1 MVKKLLL
8 LLSTLVLITSCSN
21 KKNEIKNSKNFDLTV
36 TSREDGSGTRKS
48 FIEQVGLIKENKK
61 GNYEDMTTDN
71 SMVINSTNGVLKA
84 VGVDKTAIAYISL
97 TALDDSVKAIKI
109 DGVSPNKATIES
121 GQYKL
126 QRPFAL
132 AYKKDFQTDLSKDF
146 LEYVKSKSAKKLI
159 EEDGLLALTNE
170 KEYKAKNLQGKLTI
184 TGSSSLSSIVEKLA
198 ENYEKLNKNVEVE
211 VLSNESLTGL
221 KNVKDNVV
229 DIAMISNKLQ
239 DESLSSE
246 IFAIDGIAI
255 IVNKENTQ
263 INDLTMKELRDI
275 YRGEIRNTGELKW
288 NLLRKNLVKFYF

>member
-1 MVKKLLL
+1 MAKKILWLI
-8 LLSTLVLITSCSN
+8 STLLLITSCTGKKTNVN
-21 KKNEIKNSKNFDLTV
+21 KSKNFDLTV

-48 FIEQVGLIKENKK
+48 FIEQVGLIKEDKN
-61 GNYEDMTTDN
+61 GNYKDMTTDN

-84 VGVDKTAIAYISL
+84 VGVDKTAIAYLSL

-109 DGVSPNKATIES
+109 DGVSPNKDTIEDGS
-121 GQYKL
+121 YKL

-132 AYKKDFQTDLSKDF
+132 AYKKDSATDLSKDF

-159 EEDGLLALTNE
+159 EEDGLLALSNE
-170 KEYKAKNLQGKLTI
+170 KEYKAKNLEGKLTI

-239 DESLSSE
+239 DDSLSSE

-255 IVNKENTQ
+255 IVNKDSIQ
-263 INDLTMKELRDI
+263 INDLTMEQLRDI
-275 YRGEIRNTGELKW
+275 YRGEIKNTGELK
-288 NLLRKNLVKFYF
+288 

>member
-1 MVKKLLL
+1 MAKKILWLI
-8 LLSTLVLITSCSN
+8 STLLLITSCTGKKTNVN
-21 KKNEIKNSKNFDLTV
+21 KNKNFDLTV

-48 FIEQVGLIKENKK
+48 FIEQVGLIKKDKK
-61 GNYEDMTTDN
+61 GNYKDLTTDN
-71 SMVINSTNGVLKA
+71 SMVINSTSGVLKA

-109 DGVSPNKATIES
+109 DGVSPNKNTIES
-121 GQYKL
+121 GEYKF
-126 QRPFAL
+126 QRPFGL
-132 AYKKDFQTDLSKDF
+132 AYKKDSAKDLSKDF

-159 EEDGLLALTNE
+159 EDEGLLAITNE
-170 KEYKAKNLQGKLTI
+170 KEYKSKNLKGKLTI

-229 DIAMISNKLQ
+229 DIAMVSNKLQ
-239 DESLSSE
+239 DENLFSE

-255 IVNKENTQ
+255 IVNKDNTQ
-263 INDLTMKELRDI
+263 INDLTMEQLRDI
-275 YRGEIRNTGELKW
+275 YRGEIKNTGELK
-288 NLLRKNLVKFYF
+288 

>member
-1 MVKKLLL
+1 MAKKILLL
-8 LLSTLVLITSCSN
+8 ISTLLLITSCTGKKTNVN
-21 KKNEIKNSKNFDLTV
+21 KSKNFDLTV

-48 FIEQVGLIKENKK
+48 FIEQVGLIKKDKK
-61 GNYEDMTTDN
+61 GNYKDLTTDN

-84 VGVDKTAIAYISL
+84 VGVDKTAIAYVSL

-109 DGVSPNKATIES
+109 DGVSPNKNTIES
-121 GQYKL
+121 GEYKF
-126 QRPFAL
+126 QRPFGL
-132 AYKKDFQTDLSKDF
+132 AYKKDSAKDLSKDF

-159 EEDGLLALTNE
+159 EDEGLLAITNE
-170 KEYKAKNLQGKLTI
+170 KEYKSKNLKGKLTI

-229 DIAMISNKLQ
+229 DIAMVSNKLQ
-239 DESLSSE
+239 DENLFSE

-255 IVNKENTQ
+255 IVNKDNTQ
-263 INDLTMKELRDI
+263 INDLTMEQLRDI
-275 YRGEIRNTGELKW
+275 YRGEIKNTGELK
-288 NLLRKNLVKFYF
+288 

>member
-1 MVKKLLL
+1 MAKKILLL
-8 LLSTLVLITSCSN
+8 ISTLLLITSCTGKKTNVN
-21 KKNEIKNSKNFDLTV
+21 KNKNFDLTV

-48 FIEQVGLIKENKK
+48 FIEQVGLIKKDKK
-61 GNYEDMTTDN
+61 GNYKDLTTDN

-84 VGVDKTAIAYISL
+84 VGVDKTAIAYVSL

-109 DGVSPNKATIES
+109 DGVSPNKNTIES
-121 GQYKL
+121 GEYKL
-126 QRPFAL
+126 QRPFGL
-132 AYKKDFQTDLSKDF
+132 AYKKDLAKDLSKDF

-159 EEDGLLALTNE
+159 EDEGLLAITNE
-170 KEYKAKNLQGKLTI
+170 KEYKSKNLKGKLTI

-229 DIAMISNKLQ
+229 DIAMVSNKLQ
-239 DESLSSE
+239 DENLFSE

-255 IVNKENTQ
+255 IVNKDNTQ
-263 INDLTMKELRDI
+263 INDLTMEQLRDI
-275 YRGEIRNTGELKW
+275 YRGEIKNTGELK
-288 NLLRKNLVKFYF
+288 

>member
-1 MVKKLLL
+1 MAKKILWLI
-8 LLSTLVLITSCSN
+8 STLLLITSCTGKKTNVN
-21 KKNEIKNSKNFDLTV
+21 KNKNFDLTV

-48 FIEQVGLIKENKK
+48 FIEQVGLIKEDKN
-61 GNYEDMTTDN
+61 GNYKDLTTDN

-84 VGVDKTAIAYISL
+84 VGVDKTAIAYVSL

-109 DGVSPNKATIES
+109 DGVSPNKNTIES
-121 GQYKL
+121 GEYKL
-126 QRPFAL
+126 QRPFGL
-132 AYKKDFQTDLSKDF
+132 VYKKDSAKDLSKDF

-159 EEDGLLALTNE
+159 EDEGLLAITNE
-170 KEYKAKNLQGKLTI
+170 KEYKSKNLKGKLTI

-229 DIAMISNKLQ
+229 DIAMVSNKLQ
-239 DESLSSE
+239 DENLFSE

-255 IVNKENTQ
+255 IVNKDNIQ
-263 INDLTMKELRDI
+263 INDLTMEQLRDI
-275 YRGEIRNTGELKW
+275 YRGEIKNTGELK
-288 NLLRKNLVKFYF
+288 

>member
-1 MVKKLLL
+1 MAKKILWLI
-8 LLSTLVLITSCSN
+8 STLLLITSCTGKKTNVN
-21 KKNEIKNSKNFDLTV
+21 KNKNFDLTV

-48 FIEQVGLIKENKK
+48 FIEQVGLIKKDKK
-61 GNYEDMTTDN
+61 GNYKDLTTDN

-109 DGVSPNKATIES
+109 DGVSPNKNTIES
-121 GQYKL
+121 GEYKF
-126 QRPFAL
+126 QRPFGL
-132 AYKKDFQTDLSKDF
+132 AYKKDSAKDLSKDF

-159 EEDGLLALTNE
+159 EDEGLLAITNE
-170 KEYKAKNLQGKLTI
+170 KEYKSKNLKGKLTI

-198 ENYEKLNKNVEVE
+198 ENYEKLNKDVEVE

-229 DIAMISNKLQ
+229 DIAMVSNKLQ
-239 DESLSSE
+239 DENLFSE

-255 IVNKENTQ
+255 IVNKDNTQ
-263 INDLTMKELRDI
+263 INDLTMEQLRDI
-275 YRGEIRNTGELKW
+275 YRGEIKNTGELK
-288 NLLRKNLVKFYF
+288 

>member
-1 MVKKLLL
+1 MAKKILWLISTLLL
-8 LLSTLVLITSCSN
+8 ISSCTGKKTNVN
-21 KKNEIKNSKNFDLTV
+21 KSKNFDLTV

-48 FIEQVGLIKENKK
+48 FIEQVGLIKEDKN
-61 GNYEDMTTDN
+61 GNYKDLTTDN

-84 VGVDKTAIAYISL
+84 VEVDKTAIAYVSL

-109 DGVSPNKATIES
+109 DGVSPNKNTIES
-121 GQYKL
+121 GEYKL
-126 QRPFAL
+126 QRPFGL
-132 AYKKDFQTDLSKDF
+132 AYKKDLDKDLSKDF

-159 EEDGLLALTNE
+159 EDEGLLAITNE
-170 KEYKAKNLQGKLTI
+170 KEYKSKNLKGKLTI

-229 DIAMISNKLQ
+229 DIAMVSNKLQ
-239 DESLSSE
+239 DENLFSE

-255 IVNKENTQ
+255 IVNKDNTQ
-263 INDLTMKELRDI
+263 INDLTMEQLRDI
-275 YRGEIRNTGELKW
+275 YRGEIKNTGELK
-288 NLLRKNLVKFYF
+288 

>member
-1 MVKKLLL
+1 MAKKILLL
-8 LLSTLVLITSCSN
+8 ISTLLLITSCTGKKTNVN
-21 KKNEIKNSKNFDLTV
+21 KSKNFDLTV

-48 FIEQVGLIKENKK
+48 FIEQVGLIKEDKK
-61 GNYEDMTTDN
+61 GNYKDLTTDN

-84 VGVDKTAIAYISL
+84 VEVDKTAIAYVSL

-109 DGVSPNKATIES
+109 DGVSPNKNTIES
-121 GQYKL
+121 GEYKL
-126 QRPFAL
+126 QRPFGL
-132 AYKKDFQTDLSKDF
+132 AYKKDLDKDLSKDF

-159 EEDGLLALTNE
+159 EDEGLLAITNE
-170 KEYKAKNLQGKLTI
+170 KEYKSKNLKGKLTI

-229 DIAMISNKLQ
+229 DIAMVSNKLQ
-239 DESLSSE
+239 DENLFSE

-255 IVNKENTQ
+255 IVNKDNTQ
-263 INDLTMKELRDI
+263 INDLTMEQLRDI
-275 YRGEIRNTGELKW
+275 YRGEIKNTGELK
-288 NLLRKNLVKFYF
+288 

>member
-8 LLSTLVLITSCSN
+8 FLSTLVLITSCSG
-21 KKNEIKNSKNFDLTV
+21 KKTEVKENKNFDLTV

-48 FIEQVGLIKENKK
+48 FIEQVGLIKENDK

-84 VGVDKTAIAYISL
+84 VGVDKTAIAYLSL
-97 TALDDSVKAIKI
+97 TALDDSVKVVKI
-109 DGVSPNKATIES
+109 DGVSPNKDTIEDGS
-121 GQYKL
+121 YKL

-132 AYKKDFQTDLSKDF
+132 AYKKDSATDLSKDF
-146 LEYVKSKSAKKLI
+146 LEYVKSKSAKNLI

-170 KEYKAKNLQGKLTI
+170 KEYKAKNLEGKLTI

-229 DIAMISNKLQ
+229 DIAMISNKLH
-239 DESLSSE
+239 DDSLSSE

-263 INDLTMKELRDI
+263 INDLTMKELRGI
-275 YRGEIRNTGELKW
+275 YTGEITNTGELK
-288 NLLRKNLVKFYF
+288 

>member
-1 MVKKLLL
+1 MAKKILLL
-8 LLSTLVLITSCSN
+8 ISTLLLITSCTGKKTNVN
-21 KKNEIKNSKNFDLTV
+21 KSKNFDLTV

-48 FIEQVGLIKENKK
+48 FIEQVGLIKEDKK
-61 GNYEDMTTDN
+61 GNYKDLTTDN
-71 SMVINSTNGVLKA
+71 SMVINSTSGVLKA
-84 VGVDKTAIAYISL
+84 VGVDKTAIAYVSL

-109 DGVSPNKATIES
+109 DGVSPNKNTIES
-121 GQYKL
+121 GEYKL
-126 QRPFAL
+126 QRPFGL
-132 AYKKDFQTDLSKDF
+132 VYKKDSAKDLSKDF

-159 EEDGLLALTNE
+159 EDEGLLAITNE
-170 KEYKAKNLQGKLTI
+170 KEYKSKNLEGKLTI

-239 DESLSSE
+239 DENLFSE

-255 IVNKENTQ
+255 IVNKDNTQ
-263 INDLTMKELRDI
+263 INDLTMEQLRDI
-275 YRGEIRNTGELKW
+275 YRGEIKNTGELK
-288 NLLRKNLVKFYF
+288 

>member
-1 MVKKLLL
+1 MAKKILLL
-8 LLSTLVLITSCSN
+8 ISTLLLITSCTGKKTNVN
-21 KKNEIKNSKNFDLTV
+21 KSKNFDLTV

-48 FIEQVGLIKENKK
+48 FIEQVGLIKEDKN
-61 GNYEDMTTDN
+61 GNYKDLTTDN
-71 SMVINSTNGVLKA
+71 SMVINSTSGVLKA
-84 VGVDKTAIAYISL
+84 VGVDKTAIAYVSL

-109 DGVSPNKATIES
+109 DGVSPNKNTIES
-121 GQYKL
+121 GEYKL
-126 QRPFAL
+126 QRPFGL
-132 AYKKDFQTDLSKDF
+132 VYKKDSAKDLSKDF

-159 EEDGLLALTNE
+159 EDEGLLALSNE
-170 KEYKAKNLQGKLTI
+170 KEYKAKNLEGKLTI

-239 DESLSSE
+239 DDSLSSE

-255 IVNKENTQ
+255 IVNKDNTQ
-263 INDLTMKELRDI
+263 INDLTMEQLRDI
-275 YRGEIRNTGELKW
+275 YRGEIKNTGELK
-288 NLLRKNLVKFYF
+288 

>member
-1 MVKKLLL
+1 MAKKILLL
-8 LLSTLVLITSCSN
+8 ISTLLLITSCTGKKTNVN
-21 KKNEIKNSKNFDLTV
+21 KSKNFDLTV

-48 FIEQVGLIKENKK
+48 FIEQVGLIKEDKK

-84 VGVDKTAIAYISL
+84 VGVDKTAIAYLSL

-109 DGVSPNKATIES
+109 DGVSPNKDTIEDGS
-121 GQYKL
+121 YKL

-132 AYKKDFQTDLSKDF
+132 AYKKDSATDLSKDF

-159 EEDGLLALTNE
+159 EEDGLLALSNE
-170 KEYKAKNLQGKLTI
+170 KEYKAKNLEGKLTI

-239 DESLSSE
+239 DDSLSSE

-255 IVNKENTQ
+255 IVNKDNTQ
-263 INDLTMKELRDI
+263 INDLTMKELRSI
-275 YRGEIRNTGELKW
+275 YTGEITNTGELK
-288 NLLRKNLVKFYF
+288 

>member
-1 MVKKLLL
+1 MAKKILLL
-8 LLSTLVLITSCSN
+8 ISTLLLITSCTGKKTNVN
-21 KKNEIKNSKNFDLTV
+21 KSKNFDLTV

-48 FIEQVGLIKENKK
+48 FIEQVGLIKEDKK
-61 GNYEDMTTDN
+61 GNYKDLTTDN
-71 SMVINSTNGVLKA
+71 SMVINSTSGVLKA
-84 VGVDKTAIAYISL
+84 VGVDKTAIAYVSL

-109 DGVSPNKATIES
+109 DGVSPNKNTIES
-121 GQYKL
+121 GEYKL
-126 QRPFAL
+126 QRPFGL
-132 AYKKDFQTDLSKDF
+132 AYKKDSATDLSKDF

-170 KEYKAKNLQGKLTI
+170 KEYKAKNLEGKLTI

-229 DIAMISNKLQ
+229 DIAMVSNKLQ
-239 DESLSSE
+239 DENLFSE

-255 IVNKENTQ
+255 IVNKDNTQ
-263 INDLTMKELRDI
+263 INDLTMEQLRDI
-275 YRGEIRNTGELKW
+275 YRGEIKNTGELK
-288 NLLRKNLVKFYF
+288 

>member
-1 MVKKLLL
+1 MAKKILLL
-8 LLSTLVLITSCSN
+8 ISTLLLITSCTGKKTNVN
-21 KKNEIKNSKNFDLTV
+21 KSKNFDLTV

-48 FIEQVGLIKENKK
+48 FIEQVGLIKEDKK
-61 GNYEDMTTDN
+61 GNYKDLTTDN
-71 SMVINSTNGVLKA
+71 SMVINSTSGVLKA
-84 VGVDKTAIAYISL
+84 VGVDKTAIAYVSL

-109 DGVSPNKATIES
+109 DGVSPNKDTIEDGS
-121 GQYKL
+121 YKL

-132 AYKKDFQTDLSKDF
+132 AYKKDSATDLSKDF

-159 EEDGLLALTNE
+159 EDEGLLAITNE
-170 KEYKAKNLQGKLTI
+170 KEYKSKNLKGKLTI

-239 DESLSSE
+239 DENLFSE

-255 IVNKENTQ
+255 IVNKDNTQ
-263 INDLTMKELRDI
+263 INDLTMEQLRDI
-275 YRGEIRNTGELKW
+275 YRGEIKNTGELK
-288 NLLRKNLVKFYF
+288 

>member
-1 MVKKLLL
+1 MVKKILLF
-8 LLSTLVLITSCSN
+8 LSTLVLITSCSG
-21 KKNEIKNSKNFDLTV
+21 KKTEVKESKNFDLTV

-48 FIEQVGLIKENKK
+48 FIEQVGLIKENNK

-71 SMVINSTNGVLKA
+71 SMVLNSTNGVLKA
-84 VGVDKTAIAYISL
+84 VGVDKTAIAYLSL
-97 TALDDSVKAIKI
+97 TALDDSVKVVKI
-109 DGVSPNKATIES
+109 DGVSPNKDTIEDGS
-121 GQYKL
+121 YKL

-132 AYKKDFQTDLSKDF
+132 AYKKDSATDLSKDF

-170 KEYKAKNLQGKLTI
+170 KEYKAKNLEGKLTI

-239 DESLSSE
+239 DDSLSSE

-255 IVNKENTQ
+255 IVNKDNTQ
-263 INDLTMKELRDI
+263 INDLTMKELRSI
-275 YRGEIRNTGELKW
+275 YTGEITNTGELK
-288 NLLRKNLVKFYF
+288 

>member
-1 MVKKLLL
+1 MAKKILWLI
-8 LLSTLVLITSCSN
+8 STLLLITSCTGKKTNVN
-21 KKNEIKNSKNFDLTV
+21 KSKNFDLTV

-48 FIEQVGLIKENKK
+48 FIEQVGLIKKDKK
-61 GNYEDMTTDN
+61 GNYKDLTTDN

-84 VGVDKTAIAYISL
+84 VGVDKTAIAYVSL

-109 DGVSPNKATIES
+109 DGVSPNKNTIES
-121 GQYKL
+121 GEYKL
-126 QRPFAL
+126 QRPFGL
-132 AYKKDFQTDLSKDF
+132 AYKKDLAKDLSKDF

-159 EEDGLLALTNE
+159 EDEGLLAITNE
-170 KEYKAKNLQGKLTI
+170 KEYKSKNLKGKLTI

-229 DIAMISNKLQ
+229 DIAMVSNKLQ
-239 DESLSSE
+239 DENLFSE

-255 IVNKENTQ
+255 IVNKDNTQ
-263 INDLTMKELRDI
+263 INDLTMEQLRDI
-275 YRGEIRNTGELKW
+275 YRGEIKNTGELK
-288 NLLRKNLVKFYF
+288 

>member
-8 LLSTLVLITSCSN
+8 FLSTLVLITSCSG
-21 KKNEIKNSKNFDLTV
+21 KKTEVKKSKNFDLTV

-48 FIEQVGLIKENKK
+48 FIEQVGLIKENNK

-84 VGVDKTAIAYISL
+84 VGVDKTAIAYLSL
-97 TALDDSVKAIKI
+97 TALDDSVKVVKI
-109 DGVSPNKATIES
+109 DGVSPNKDTIEDGS
-121 GQYKL
+121 YKL

-132 AYKKDFQTDLSKDF
+132 AYKKDSATDLSKDF
-146 LEYVKSKSAKKLI
+146 LEYVKSKSAKNLI

-170 KEYKAKNLQGKLTI
+170 KEYKAKNLEGKLTI

-198 ENYEKLNKNVEVE
+198 ENYEKLNKDVEVE

-229 DIAMISNKLQ
+229 DIAMISNKLN
-239 DESLSSE
+239 DDSLSSE

-255 IVNKENTQ
+255 IVNKDNTQ
-263 INDLTMKELRDI
+263 INDLTMKELRGI
-275 YRGEIRNTGELKW
+275 YTGEITNTGELK
-288 NLLRKNLVKFYF
+288 